1 MEELEQHFRRVY
13 TATYADLVRFAAR
26 RVDSAH
32 AEDVVAETFVVAWR
46 RRVDFPATM
55 SDARGWLFGI
65 TRRILL
71 AQHRQQE
78 RGQALAVRLAH
89 HRIIAG
95 ESEGHEDDVISAVD
109 IARAWNK
116 LSALHQETLAL
127 TVLDDLSGV
136 EAASVLGISPVAYR
150 LRLMRAR
157 RAMSSMLAAQ
167 PVAAALDLSSTGI
180 CLKEGR

>member
-1 MEELEQHFRRVY
+1 MEELEPHFRRVY

-26 RVDSAH
+26 RVDGAD

-46 RRVDFPATM
+46 RRADFPANV

-65 TRRILL
+65 ARRILL
-71 AQHRQQE
+71 AQRRQHE

-89 HRIIAG
+89 HRVVAG
-95 ESEGHEDDVISAVD
+95 ELDGHENEVISAVD
-109 IARAWNK
+109 VARAWNK
-116 LSALHQETLAL
+116 LSAVHQETLAL

-136 EAASVLGISPVAYR
+136 QAASALGVSPVAYR

-157 RAMSSMLAAQ
+157 RAMSSRLAAQ
-167 PVAAALDLSSTGI
+167 PVAAARDLSPTGM